1 MTANKLT
8 LQNIFRG
15 FLFLAAMLSLAQTL
29 VAQDT
34 GMVNL
39 HFIHEA
45 NGKGLVL
52 HDSVYTNRAGET
64 YSIKKLQYYL
74 GHFRIG
80 GTGSMPEGDAYFLV
94 KQTYMEEAKPLE
106 LKLPAGTYT
115 SLGFTLGIDS
125 IDHCSGAQSG
135 ALDPINNMFW
145 TWNSGYVIYKLEG
158 NSPASPSDLGRI
170 EHHIGGYK
178 AGEDVAQTIIMNA
191 SKENP
196 IRVLKGRV
204 TDIFIRVNLD
214 AYWDGIQQIRISEN
228 PLCMSPGPLAQKIAA
243 NFPAMF
249 SLADIKNPK

>member
-1 MTANKLT
+1 MTVNKLT
-8 LQNIFRG
+8 LQNIIKA
-15 FLFLAAMLSLAQTL
+15 FLCLTALLWQAQRT
-29 VAQDT
+29 VAQDM
-34 GMVNL
+34 GMVHL
-39 HFIHEA
+39 HFMHEA
-45 NGKGLVL
+45 NGKPLVL
-52 HDSVYTNRAGET
+52 HDSGYTNQAGET

-74 GHFRIG
+74 GHFRLV
-80 GTGSMPEGDAYFLV
+80 GTVSTQEADTYFLV

-106 LKLPAGTYT
+106 LIMPAGTYS

-178 AGEDVAQTIIMNA
+178 TGEEVAQTIKLPA
-191 SKENP
+191 ENL
-196 IRVLKGRV
+196 IRVMKDRV
-204 TDIFIRVNLD
+204 TEIYIRVNLD
-214 AYWDGIQQIRISEN
+214 KYWEGIQQIRISEN
-228 PLCMSPGPLAQKIAA
+228 PLCMSPGPLARKIAE

-249 SLADIKNPK
+249 SLAEIKDPK